1 MARKT
6 SKVTSTTVDYIVDMR
21 GVECAQDAYLAFA
34 LAKINA
40 HLTQPELDAFIDAVR
55 PKFYIMYGPQPAVNV
70 DRATTN
76 KKPNIFKRVWNWIT
90 GK

>member
-1 MARKT
+1 MAKKT
-6 SKVTSTTVDYIVDMR
+6 SKVKSTTVDYIVDMR
-21 GVECAQDAYLAFA
+21 GIESAQDAYLAFA

-55 PKFYIMYGPQPAVNV
+55 PKFYIMYGPQPAVIA
-70 DRATTN
+70 DKHTSG

>member
-6 SKVTSTTVDYIVDMR
+6 NKVTSTTVDYIVDMR

-40 HLTQPELDAFIDAVR
+40 HLTQPEFDAFVDAVR
-55 PKFYIMYGPQPAVNV
+55 PKFYIMYGPRPAVITESK
-70 DRATTN
+70 AE

>member
-1 MARKT
+1 MAKKT
-6 SKVTSTTVDYIVDMR
+6 SKVKSTTVDYIVDMR

-55 PKFYIMYGPQPAVNV
+55 PKFYIVYGPQPAINV
-70 DRATTN
+70 DEPKTD
-76 KKPNIFKRVWNWIT
+76 KKPNIFKRFWGWIT

>member
-6 SKVTSTTVDYIVDMR
+6 NKVTSTTVDYIVDMR

-40 HLTQPELDAFIDAVR
+40 HLTQPEFDAFVDAVR
-55 PKFYIMYGPQPAVNV
+55 PKFYIMYGPQPAVITEPK
-70 DRATTN
+70 AE

>member
-6 SKVTSTTVDYIVDMR
+6 NKVTSTTVDYIVDMR

-34 LAKINA
+34 IAKINA
-40 HLTQPELDAFIDAVR
+40 HLTQPELDAFVDAVR
-55 PKFYIMYGPQPAVNV
+55 PKFYIVYGPEPTAI
-70 DRATTN
+70 AEPKAE

>member
-6 SKVTSTTVDYIVDMR
+6 NKVTSTTVDYIVDMR

-40 HLTQPELDAFIDAVR
+40 HLTQPELDAFVDAVR
-55 PKFYIMYGPQPAVNV
+55 PKFYIMYGPHPAEIVEPK
-70 DRATTN
+70 AE
-76 KKPNIFKRVWNWIT
+76 KKSNIFKRVWNWIT

>member
-1 MARKT
+1 MAKKT
-6 SKVTSTTVDYIVDMR
+6 NKVKSTTVDYIVDMR

-34 LAKINA
+34 LAKIDA
-40 HLTQPELDAFIDAVR
+40 HLTQPEFDAFIDAVR
-55 PKFYIMYGPQPAVNV
+55 PKFYIISGPQPAVKY
-70 DRATTN
+70 AEPET

>member
-1 MARKT
+1 MAKKT
-6 SKVTSTTVDYIVDMR
+6 SKVKSTTVDYIVDMR

-40 HLTQPELDAFIDAVR
+40 HLTQPEFDAFIDAVR
-55 PKFYIMYGPQPAVNV
+55 PKFYIVYGPQPAVNV
-70 DRATTN
+70 DEPKTD

>member
-6 SKVTSTTVDYIVDMR
+6 NKVTSTTVDYIVDMR

-55 PKFYIMYGPQPAVNV
+55 PKFYIVYGSNTEEIVEPKAE
-70 DRATTN
+70 
-76 KKPNIFKRVWNWIT
+76 KKPNMFKRVWNWIT